1 MSIFNGVRCKIGR
14 LEPSLCKNLRNI
26 FVFSVDFYRLIRYS
40 QFLIVPLQRNEI
52 KPNMER
58 NTIIDELQSR
68 GGFIRTSEVK
78 SRGEY
83 EQLRR
88 ATEDG
93 TLLRIRNG
101 VYVETSAL
109 ANSMVDVER
118 IVPGGVLCLYSAFSH
133 YGLSTQVPSAV
144 CVAIESKRKLRLPDY
159 PVIDLYYWKKEN
171 FGFGILQKGLSGYMV
186 RITDLERTVCDAVK
200 YRNKIG
206 LDVCGEVIDNYL
218 KKEIRNI
225 SLLHE
230 YAGKLRLR
238 TILTKYL
245 ETRL

>member
-1 MSIFNGVRCKIGR
+1 
-14 LEPSLCKNLRNI
+14 
-26 FVFSVDFYRLIRYS
+26 
-40 QFLIVPLQRNEI
+40 
-52 KPNMER
+52 MER
-58 NTIIDELQSR
+58 SAIIDKVQKR

-88 ATEDG
+88 ATVEG
-93 TLLRIRNG
+93 TFLRIRNG
-101 VYVETSAL
+101 IYVETSAL
-109 ANSMVDVER
+109 ANNMVDVEC
-118 IVPGGVLCLYSAFSH
+118 IAPGGVLCLYSAFAH
-133 YGLSTQVPSAV
+133 HGLSTQVPSAICIAV
-144 CVAIESKRKLRLPDY
+144 GAKRKISLPDY
-159 PVIDLYYWKKEN
+159 PIIDLYYWKKEN
-171 FGFGILQKGLSGYMV
+171 LEFGVERKEISGYMV
-186 RITDLERTVCDAVK
+186 RITDVERTVCDAVK

-218 KKEIRNI
+218 KRKDRNI

-230 YAGKLRLR
+230 YAGKLRIR

>member
-1 MSIFNGVRCKIGR
+1 
-14 LEPSLCKNLRNI
+14 
-26 FVFSVDFYRLIRYS
+26 
-40 QFLIVPLQRNEI
+40 
-52 KPNMER
+52 MER
-58 NTIIDELQSR
+58 IAIIDKVQKR

-88 ATEDG
+88 ATVEG
-93 TLLRIRNG
+93 TFLRIRNG
-101 VYVETSAL
+101 IYVETSAL
-109 ANSMVDVER
+109 ANNMVDVEC
-118 IVPGGVLCLYSAFSH
+118 IAPGGVLCLYSAFAH
-133 YGLSTQVPSAV
+133 HGLSTQVPSAICIAV
-144 CVAIESKRKLRLPDY
+144 GAKRKISLPDY
-159 PVIDLYYWKKEN
+159 PIIDLYYWKKEN
-171 FGFGILQKGLSGYMV
+171 LEFGVERKEISGYMV
-186 RITDLERTVCDAVK
+186 RITDVERTVCDAVK

-218 KKEIRNI
+218 KRKDRNI

-230 YAGKLRLR
+230 YAGKLRIG